1 MTHIRIAPLVAG
13 VLLLAACERNPTQPA
28 TSDLVASLDPVALS
42 FSATNGLPGQPFQA
56 AAGQGSPANAK
67 GPGAPFPDSIAL
79 SAAQKTAIQAL
90 IVGFVTANASDLAAL
105 QAIHAQVMAAV
116 KAGDTRAQVQAI
128 LQTAAPTLAS
138 LHAAADA
145 LHAAISAVL
154 TPAQMAWIAAHTPAG
169 PPPGWQPP
177 FPPGPTHP

>member
-1 MTHIRIAPLVAG
+1 MTHLRVASIAAG
-13 VLLLAACERNPTQPA
+13 VLLLASCERTPTQPA
-28 TSDLVASLDPVALS
+28 TSDLVASIDPLALS
-42 FSATNGLPGQPFQA
+42 FSATNGLPGAPFQA

-79 SAAQKTAIQAL
+79 SAAQKTAIQTLTIA
-90 IVGFVTANASDLAAL
+90 FVTTNASDLAAL
-105 QAIHAQVMAAV
+105 QAIHAQAMAAV

-154 TPAQMAWIAAHTPAG
+154 TPAQLAWISAHAPVG
-169 PPPGWQPP
+169 PPNGWQPP
-177 FPPGPTHP
+177 VPPGPTHP